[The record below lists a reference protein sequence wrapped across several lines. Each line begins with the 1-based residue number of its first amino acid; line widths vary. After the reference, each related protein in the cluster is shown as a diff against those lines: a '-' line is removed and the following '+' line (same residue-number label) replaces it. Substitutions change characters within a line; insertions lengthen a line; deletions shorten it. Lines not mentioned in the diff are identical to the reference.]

1 MIRKLENILKSTKV
15 LLVEDEEDLRFIIQR
30 SIYKYVNSIVEAKNG
45 AEGLEK
51 FLSHDIDLILS
62 DINMQKM
69 SGLKMLKKI
78 REYNSTI
85 PVIFLTAYDT
95 DENILDAINLTNS
108 FLLKK
113 PFEKKQL
120 LTTIQMVMGQQN
132 INEEIIELGEG
143 FSYSVK
149 NKELFYKE
157 ELISLTKLEKK
168 LLEVLVHNKTHVVTY
183 EMIENFVWQEKGAT
197 QEVIRAYIKKLRKKT
212 YQELIENI
220 QGIGYLLKI

>member
-95 DENILDAINLTNS
+95 DENILHAINLTNS
-108 FLLKK
+108 FYLKN
-113 PFEKKQL
+113 L
-120 LTTIQMVMGQQN
+120 
-132 INEEIIELGEG
+132 
-143 FSYSVK
+143 
-149 NKELFYKE
+149 
-157 ELISLTKLEKK
+157 
-168 LLEVLVHNKTHVVTY
+168 
-183 EMIENFVWQEKGAT
+183 
-197 QEVIRAYIKKLRKKT
+197 LRKNN
-212 YQELIENI
+212 Y
-220 QGIGYLLKI
+220 